1 MEFPRQLDVTP
12 WHDIILRYWSCP
24 LWQSGA
30 YYLASLTW
38 VLTRSDWPFPWS
50 KTHCSYYSW
59 IHNTSLWCLYRS
71 SARSDF
77 GFSIPNYGIHTR
89 WNSVGILRPLLWF
102 KNLGIRRSPSWA
114 PAYHWWIWAY
124 AARHEGWMG
133 DGSGWWAAVLAPSRE
148 QGRTVCATA
157 QSTDWGV
164 IYLNDPGLFSLKAR
178 LKVDRVHRQRVVE
191 RIRAKGKEDRK
202 SAGVRKQGASCPYP
216 MYLKVFK
223 CMNRRVKRVC
233 CSTQVFALSVSQY
246 MFPLQRVDGYHY
258 FLYLRLPGLCWSN
271 YNE

>member
-124 AARHEGWMG
+124 AARHEGRMG

-157 QSTDWGV
+157 QSTDWGSY
-164 IYLNDPGLFSLKAR
+164 ISTILDFSHSR
-178 LKVDRVHRQRVVE
+178 LGWKWTECIDKGWLREFE
-191 RIRAKGKEDRK
+191 RKEK
-202 SAGVRKQGASCPYP
+202 KIGN
-216 MYLKVFK
+216 L
-223 CMNRRVKRVC
+223 
-233 CSTQVFALSVSQY
+233 L
-246 MFPLQRVDGYHY
+246 
-258 FLYLRLPGLCWSN
+258 
-271 YNE
+271 E

>member
-1 MEFPRQLDVTP
+1 MSTS
-12 WHDIILRYWSCP
+12 I
-24 LWQSGA
+24 
-30 YYLASLTW
+30 SLM
-38 VLTRSDWPFPWS
+38 DM
-50 KTHCSYYSW
+50 
-59 IHNTSLWCLYRS
+59 SLCCEAWGT
-71 SARSDF
+71 D
-77 GFSIPNYGIHTR
+77 
-89 WNSVGILRPLLWF
+89 
-102 KNLGIRRSPSWA
+102 
-114 PAYHWWIWAY
+114 
-124 AARHEGWMG
+124 
-133 DGSGWWAAVLAPSRE
+133 GWWVRMMSRCFGS
-148 QGRTVCATA
+148 QSRTGKDCMRHRPKY
-157 QSTDWGV
+157 WLRV